1 MTNDWQA
8 LRDELARWHDAG
20 RVPDFWWRDDDAT
33 ARSSPLVRMLG
44 LCRSAAIPLALAVIP
59 QDVSAGL
66 LEDDD
71 ALVTLLQHGVT
82 HRNLAP
88 AGDKKTE
95 FPAVALPAEAL
106 DRLSQGRAR
115 MAGLFG
121 PRALPVLV
129 PPWNRVSSTGL
140 VAALPGAGFC
150 GLSRFGPRKRIDACA
165 GLVQVNTHVDVIDW
179 RGSRGFVG
187 TQAAL
192 AQTLAH
198 LQARR
203 LANADPMEP
212 TGLLTH
218 HAVHDEATWV
228 FIETFF
234 AQTAGHGRAV
244 WRKAP
249 ELFLQG

>member
-1 MTNDWQA
+1 
-8 LRDELARWHDAG
+8 
-20 RVPDFWWRDDDAT
+20 
-33 ARSSPLVRMLG
+33 
-44 LCRSAAIPLALAVIP
+44 
-59 QDVSAGL
+59 
-66 LEDDD
+66 
-71 ALVTLLQHGVT
+71 
-82 HRNLAP
+82 
-88 AGDKKTE
+88 
-95 FPAVALPAEAL
+95 
-106 DRLSQGRAR
+106 
-115 MAGLFG
+115 
-121 PRALPVLV
+121 VLV